1 MALEA
6 RVSERTRIAR
16 ELHDTLLQ
24 SFHGLL
30 LRFQTVSHLWAER
43 PELAKEKL
51 DGAITEAA
59 KAITEGR
66 NAVQGLRESTVGTSD
81 IADAI
86 NTLGAELAAA
96 PGDRPA
102 PAFHVTVEGE
112 PRPLHPIL
120 RDDIYKITA
129 EALRN
134 AFWHA
139 EATEVEVEIRY
150 DRQQFRLRVQ
160 DDGKGFAEALL
171 PRQAAAGHYGVPGM
185 RERAM
190 LMGGTLTVWSKEGA
204 GTAVEL
210 CIPSGSAYVKTR
222 ERRWLSRPFAGR
234 SDS

>member
-30 LRFQTVSHLWAER
+30 LRFQTVSQLWPER

-51 DGAITEAA
+51 DVAITEAA
-59 KAITEGR
+59 RAIKAGR

-86 NTLGAELAAA
+86 DTLGAELAAA
-96 PGDRPA
+96 PRDRRPA

-120 RDDIYKITA
+120 RDDIYKITT

-134 AFWHA
+134 AFRHA
-139 EATEVEVEIRY
+139 EATDVEVEIRY
-150 DRQQFRLRVQ
+150 DRAQFRLRVQ
-160 DDGKGFAEALL
+160 DDGQGFDEALL

-185 RERAM
+185 RERAV

-210 CIPSGSAYVKTR
+210 CIPSRSAYVNTR
-222 ERRWLSRPFAGR
+222 ERRWLLRAFAGE
-234 SDS
+234 